1 MSFYETDITL
11 IVFAKEYDRKWAGI
25 FFFLGERPIKISSKS
40 WFFLGI
46 PFPYTLF
53 LKKIETVQASIS

>member
-40 WFFLGI
+40 WFFFGHPI
-46 PFPYTLF
+46 P
-53 LKKIETVQASIS
+53 IHIVSEEN